1 MRTDSR
7 LRDELPRDVR
17 RQETTRLLDEAAAAT
32 PGAERDGLIEEVVLA
47 NVGVARTMAHR
58 YAGRGVPVEDLEQ
71 VAYLAL
77 VRAAHKFD
85 PERAED
91 FLVFA
96 VPTIRGELKRWFR
109 DRAWTVRPPRSIQ
122 ELQLAILKYLGS
134 AETATEQEPATIAQ
148 ALGVTPKEVTE
159 AMSARGCF
167 TPSSLDAP
175 TSGDDGSTP
184 LGNLLP
190 DYDDAFATIEVR
202 LALEQALSNL
212 TPRERLIVRL
222 RFNEDMTQAEI
233 GEIIG
238 VTQMQVSRILQKVLV
253 KLREVLADDPMSR
266 GETWGL

>member
-1 MRTDSR
+1 MRTDGS

-17 RQETTRLLDEAAAAT
+17 RQETTRLLDEAAAT
-32 PGAERDGLIEEVVLA
+32 SGAERERLIEEVVLA
-47 NVGVARTMAHR
+47 NLGVARTMAHR

-96 VPTIRGELKRWFR
+96 APTIRGELKRWFR

-122 ELQLAILKYLGS
+122 ELQLAILRHLGS
-134 AETATEQEPATIAQ
+134 AEAGAAPNPATIAS
-148 ALGVTPKEVTE
+148 ALGVTPEEVTE
-159 AMSARGCF
+159 AMSAHGCF
-167 TPSSLDAP
+167 TPASLDAP
-175 TSGDDGSTP
+175 TSGEDGSTP

-190 DYDDAFATIEVR
+190 DHDDAFATIEVR
-202 LALEQALSNL
+202 IALEQALSNL

-222 RFNEDMTQAEI
+222 RFDEDMTQAEI

-253 KLREVLADDPMSR
+253 TLREVLADDPMSR